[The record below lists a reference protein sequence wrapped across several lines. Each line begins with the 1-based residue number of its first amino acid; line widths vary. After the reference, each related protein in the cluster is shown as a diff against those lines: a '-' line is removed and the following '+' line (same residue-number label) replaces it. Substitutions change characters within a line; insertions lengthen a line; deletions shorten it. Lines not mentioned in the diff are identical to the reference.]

1 MNHKYAPD
9 MDAEDAFGI
18 SQTQI
23 DRILELFDEGP
34 EGFER
39 AEEESRRCGLDARKF
54 DDVLEWFGRIPPP
67 APEVS
72 DEEAAEMAA
81 ERDAED
87 FYNANDSEDFSDWDM
102 GLIGGDSDLMGER

>member
-34 EGFER
+34 ESLHR
-39 AEEESRRCGLDARKF
+39 VDCPTVRQ
-54 DDVLEWFGRIPPP
+54 P
-67 APEVS
+67 ACS
-72 DEEAAEMAA
+72 A
-81 ERDAED
+81 
-87 FYNANDSEDFSDWDM
+87 
-102 GLIGGDSDLMGER
+102 LHL